1 MLVYAVRHAL
11 SLANVDAGAGLDS
24 SLTDLGRDQTD
35 ALVARF
41 AGVRLAAV
49 YASPLARC
57 LQTALPIAEAL
68 DLPVR
73 LRPELF
79 EYHGLSPGARAD
91 LVVDEA
97 ETLAKRNARLVSDPD
112 LPGPPSWP
120 AVDEA
125 PEALARRMSTLAA
138 ALKTRWTAPDDV
150 VLLISHGSPIARLI
164 DAWLSD
170 DRGRSFRYLIDNAAV
185 TALRRH
191 DGVSSLVCLNETSH
205 LRGLAAPPSANYD
218 SRGHIK
224 PIAPGNYW

>member
-1 MLVYAVRHAL
+1 MLAYAVRHAL
-11 SLANVDAGAGLDS
+11 SLANVNADAGLDS
-24 SLTDLGRDQTD
+24 CLTDLGRDQTD

-49 YASPLARC
+49 YSSPLTRC
-57 LQTALPIAEAL
+57 LETALPIAEAL

-79 EYHGLSPGARAD
+79 EYHGLPPGGRAD
-91 LVVDEA
+91 LAVDDA
-97 ETLAKRNARLVSDPD
+97 ETFSKRDARLVSDPD
-112 LPGPPSWP
+112 LREPLCWP

-125 PEALARRMSTLAA
+125 PEALVRRMFALAA
-138 ALKTRWTAPDDV
+138 ALKARWTAPDDI

-185 TALRRH
+185 TALRWH
-191 DGVSSLVCLNETSH
+191 AGVSSLVCLNETSH
-205 LRGLAAPPSANYD
+205 LRGLAAPPNANYD
-218 SRGHIK
+218 ARGQIK
-224 PIAPGNYW
+224 AVAPGNYW